1 MSWLEEQERILSIS
15 EVPYR
20 EPMHSL
26 KCYFFYINMNNYIHH
41 VDMEELDIGSEGVL
55 GSDKLLNIIQ
65 SKKIY
70 TANTKYLF
78 QDLFLFH
85 IDLEP
90 DEIQGFIGCDM
101 ENFGGRFFRK
111 VSMVDDII
119 IPPSIGVFHSVNSL
133 YFFFHESFLRKA
145 REPKSIL
152 KIGGF
157 GGGAC
162 KNTKRRGA
170 GTIGGSFGTKTTRK
184 VAWK

>member
-20 EPMHSL
+20 EPMQSL
-26 KCYFFYINMNNYIHH
+26 KCYFFYINMNDYIDR
-41 VDMEELDIGSEGVL
+41 VDMEELDLGVEGVL

-70 TANTKYLF
+70 TANTKYVF

-85 IDLEP
+85 VDLEP
-90 DEIQGFIGCDM
+90 DEIQRFVGCD
-101 ENFGGRFFRK
+101 GLCDDGRFFRK
-111 VSMVDDII
+111 VSVVDDIVV
-119 IPPSIGVFHSVNSL
+119 PPSIGVFHSVNSL

-152 KIGGF
+152 KVGSGG
-157 GGGAC
+157 C
-162 KNTKRRGA
+162 KNTKRRG
-170 GTIGGSFGTKTTRK
+170 GGGVGVGGGMKTTRK